1 MDFKQNFKV
10 ESIKFYKKIIF
21 IDFKMKICRAL
32 SQQSSKCIT
41 MDFKKWIAFACRF
54 SIILLFY
61 MYLVGTGSYTD
72 RKVILMDVHVFL
84 VARRQGTPIKTIY
97 RKVLFTSLLLKVAR
111 KYSFLRIGSLTT
123 ASLYSRGKRKLLTWI
138 TGSWKSFKPLS
149 SEDYYKNKKPA
160 EKRSSHVDK
169 RWEIYRQE
177 SWNYSRKNV
186 ILGV

>member
-1 MDFKQNFKV
+1 MDFQQNFKV

-21 IDFKMKICRAL
+21 IDVKICRAL

-84 VARRQGTPIKTIY
+84 VAKQQATPIKTIY
-97 RKVLFTSLLLKVAR
+97 RKVLFTSLLFKVAR
-111 KYSFLRIGSLTT
+111 KYSFLRIGGLKT
-123 ASLYSRGKRKLLTWI
+123 ASLYSGGKKKAPNVDYRVLKKFLTSI
-138 TGSWKSFKPLS
+138 L
-149 SEDYYKNKKPA
+149 KKTIA
-160 EKRSSHVDK
+160 KTRSRPRNDRAMLTNAGRFIDRNPGIIPV
-169 RWEIYRQE
+169 RM
-177 SWNYSRKNV
+177 
-186 ILGV
+186 